1 MSDVRAPA
9 RPPRLPFPADRPAEP
24 PAAYAWV
31 RRECP
36 VSRVRMP
43 SGDLGWL
50 VSRYRDARFALSD
63 RRLSKAALTEPGA
76 PRIRPGTLPPGLL
89 FTTDPPEHTALRIR
103 ATAAL
108 TRTRTGGLRAA
119 VAEIAEELVDG
130 FAARAEA
137 DLVADFARP
146 FAMRVMCMLLGVPLG
161 DRDRFAH
168 WAETVLAVDG
178 HAPEDVER
186 AQRDLMAYTAALVTA
201 RTAVPS
207 DDLVSAL
214 ARDGDDATAVSL
226 AATFLVTGYET
237 MVAAVANAAL
247 TLLIRGGLPTP
258 WPADPRA
265 LIEELLRLGTFGDAL
280 RSRRA
285 TTDVT
290 VGGVVVPAGDVV
302 LVSLASA
309 NRDET
314 VFTEPDRLLPGRT
327 PRHLSFGHGA
337 HYCPGARLARVEL
350 ETALRCLAT
359 RLPGL
364 RLAMA
369 SQEVVPR
376 AGSAERPPERLTVRW
391 GPPGDADRVRPAE
404 RSGCGGGAV

>member
-1 MSDVRAPA
+1 MSDPRAPA
-9 RPPRLPFPADRPAEP
+9 GPPRLPFPGDHPAEP
-24 PAAYAWV
+24 PTCYARM

-50 VSRYRDARFALSD
+50 VTRYKDARFALSD
-63 RRLSKAALTEPGA
+63 SRLSKAALTAPGA
-76 PRIRPGTLPPGLL
+76 PRIRPGVLLPGLL
-89 FTTDPPEHTALRIR
+89 FTTDPPEHTALRTR

-108 TRTRTGGLRAA
+108 TRTRIDGLRPA
-119 VAEIAEELVDG
+119 VAGIAEELVDG

-146 FAMRVMCMLLGVPLG
+146 FAMRVMCRLLGVPLG

-178 HAPEDVER
+178 HSPDEVER
-186 AQRDLMAYTAALVTA
+186 AQRDLMAYTGALVTA
-201 RTAVPS
+201 RAAAPA

-237 MVAAVANAAL
+237 MVAAVANAVL
-247 TLLIRGGLPTP
+247 TLLTRGGLPAP
-258 WPADPRA
+258 WPADSRA

-285 TTDVT
+285 TADITM
-290 VGGVVVPAGDVV
+290 GGVVVPAGDVV

-314 VFTEPDRLLPGRT
+314 VFTAPDELLPGRT
-327 PRHLSFGHGA
+327 PRHLGFGHGA

-350 ETALRCLAT
+350 ETALRTLAT

-369 SQEVVPR
+369 PTEAVPR
-376 AGSAERPPERLTVRW
+376 AGSAERPPERLAVRW
-391 GPPGDADRVRPAE
+391 DPPGGADG
-404 RSGCGGGAV
+404 SGRGGGTL

>member
-1 MSDVRAPA
+1 MTDVRAPA
-9 RPPRLPFPADRPAEP
+9 GPPRLPFPGGRPAEP
-24 PAAYAWV
+24 PSLYLRL

-50 VSRYRDARFALSD
+50 VTRYKDARFALSD

-76 PRIRPGTLPPGLL
+76 PRIRPGVLPPGLL
-89 FTTDPPEHTALRIR
+89 FTTDPPEHTVLRTR

-108 TRTRTGGLRAA
+108 TRTRIGTLRPA
-119 VAEIAEELVDG
+119 VGQIARDLADTLG
-130 FAARAEA
+130 PRGEA

-146 FAMRVMCMLLGVPLG
+146 LAMRVMCRLLGVPLG
-161 DRDRFAH
+161 DRERFAH
-168 WAETVLAVDG
+168 WAEAVLAVDG
-178 HAPEDVER
+178 HGSGEVER
-186 AQRDLMAYTAALVTA
+186 AQRDLMAYTAALVAA
-201 RTAVPS
+201 RAAAPS

-237 MVAAVANAAL
+237 MVAAVANAVL
-247 TLLIRGGLPTP
+247 TLLTRGGLPAP
-258 WPADPRA
+258 WPTDPRA

-280 RSRRA
+280 RTRRA
-285 TTDVT
+285 IADVT
-290 VGGVVVPAGDVV
+290 VGGVTVPAGDVV

-314 VFTEPDRLLPGRT
+314 VFTAPDRLLPGRT
-327 PRHLSFGHGA
+327 PRHLAFGHGA
-337 HYCPGARLARVEL
+337 HYCPGARLARMEL
-350 ETALRCLAT
+350 EAGLRCLAG

-364 RLAMA
+364 RPAMA
-369 SQEVVPR
+369 PEEVVPR
-376 AGSAERPPERLTVRW
+376 AGSAERPPERLPVRW
-391 GPPGDADRVRPAE
+391 DPPGGA
-404 RSGCGGGAV
+404 SGSGRGGGAV